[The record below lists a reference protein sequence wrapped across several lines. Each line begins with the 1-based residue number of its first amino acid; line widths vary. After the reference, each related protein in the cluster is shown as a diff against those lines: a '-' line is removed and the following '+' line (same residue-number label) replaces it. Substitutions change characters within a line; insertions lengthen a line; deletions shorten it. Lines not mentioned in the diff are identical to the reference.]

1 MQFRVLE
8 NNCKGLRETGLWRN
22 RLRRFCW
29 VIFFINSL
37 WWCLFV
43 NRLHITLMILCHM
56 GLFMILEICVNWSL
70 CNFFCEGY
78 CWHLVN
84 PLNVGSHKKWSL
96 VSATGQETGQS
107 GIICW
112 ISLFVTSFVL
122 KAVIVALCIMLTTL
136 WETLDHHT
144 LKAVYGKSYILFLL
158 VFQQFSHVL
167 WHVWRGSG
175 CVKCGTISIMS
186 FWWSNTECLS
196 SSLLEF
202 ELPLMRLF
210 MRSMYWCPVIR

>member
-1 MQFRVLE
+1 MKKPFKTFLLGYV
-8 NNCKGLRETGLWRN
+8 
-22 RLRRFCW
+22 
-29 VIFFINSL
+29 FINSL

-43 NRLHITLMILCHM
+43 NCLHITLMILCHM

-70 CNFFCEGY
+70 CNSFCEGY

-107 GIICW
+107 GIIYW

-175 CVKCGTISIMS
+175 FVKSGTISIRS
-186 FWWSNTECLS
+186 FWWSKLVTLS
-196 SSLLEF
+196 VWVQASLILSFPSWDCSWEACIDAQS
-202 ELPLMRLF
+202 LD
-210 MRSMYWCPVIR
+210 SDI